1 MRAFF
6 GLVCMYVMDLEYG
19 LVETGVHLLQ
29 DVFIGISSRFVA
41 L

>member
-1 MRAFF
+1 VRVFF
-6 GLVCMYVMDLEYG
+6 GPVCTYVMDLEYG

-29 DVFIGISSRFVA
+29 DLFIGISLRFVA